1 MRDAITSRAEA
12 IAAHAGKNPKFRDTL
27 KRIEQASKDGL
38 FSVQG
43 FDLSDEDLDCLQ
55 AMGYDV
61 TPGDSGTTICW
72 I

>member
-1 MRDAITSRAEA
+1 MMNADNARAEA
-12 IAAHAGKNPKFRDTL
+12 IAAHAGKNPRFRDTL